1 MLTVL
6 AAVLFGRPAQAADMH
21 TNTMQDVRQLVLV
34 TTSSKSSSY
43 ATVTAYERSS
53 ESGKWVS
60 RKKTTNG
67 RVGRSGIQPIAS
79 RRQGSGKTPQGILRL
94 TRAMGVRSDPGAKF
108 PYTKIRDKMYWNL
121 NSGSKTYNRLV
132 TKDPGGDR
140 EHLISYTNQYAYL
153 FTTDYNTEQISGKGG
168 AIFFHCNGSGATAG
182 CVSVPKSVMKWYM
195 QWLDPQ
201 KNPVMLV
208 TTRNDVQRYL
218 VPAASIT
225 AVQAQDSGSLTVS
238 WKPEHGTYR

>member
-1 MLTVL
+1 MTKRTPWYPILMLTVL

-79 RRQGSGKTPQGILRL
+79 RRQGSGKT
-94 TRAMGVRSDPGAKF
+94 
-108 PYTKIRDKMYWNL
+108 
-121 NSGSKTYNRLV
+121 
-132 TKDPGGDR
+132 
-140 EHLISYTNQYAYL
+140 
-153 FTTDYNTEQISGKGG
+153 
-168 AIFFHCNGSGATAG
+168 
-182 CVSVPKSVMKWYM
+182 
-195 QWLDPQ
+195 
-201 KNPVMLV
+201 
-208 TTRNDVQRYL
+208 
-218 VPAASIT
+218 
-225 AVQAQDSGSLTVS
+225 
-238 WKPEHGTYR
+238 